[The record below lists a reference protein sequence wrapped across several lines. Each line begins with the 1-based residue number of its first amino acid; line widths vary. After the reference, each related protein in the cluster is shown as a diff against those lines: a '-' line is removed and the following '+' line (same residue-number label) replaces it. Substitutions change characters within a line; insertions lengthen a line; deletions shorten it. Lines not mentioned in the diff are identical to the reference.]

1 MVVSVLLLGAAIQ
14 TGVSP
19 TGHALTFGNNTFYL
33 QTPAGA
39 HKHSLEAVLK
49 EEAPRTGVLFRKDD
63 VFAVWDSRGLS
74 VRNGNHVKTTRM
86 PDAARSPK
94 LFTAEQI
101 GANDLAIRAKQR
113 TAGATALSGAVR
125 LDDKAYFLLR
135 WHDVSGALWLEA
147 LFAVDLT
154 SENPAP
160 YLVGRLEGRSIDFD
174 RGASPAAIEP
184 IEARKPVPLDD
195 SFDRLFVVSD
205 GIAAFSK
212 LDDGRWGLAGYDPS
226 TREFYFKIAGANLR
240 WLTRCGSRLTAFVEG
255 TAHGS
260 LILGRFDIPTGSR
273 RYLMETRGS
282 IRLLD
287 RESPWLSIAH
297 EETNVWLHDL
307 AAGTKLLLPDSAG
320 LARVGPGVLVWSPQR
335 APTFAA
341 YYDTTRAKQL
351 AQWNQVRTSRSGTR
365 PFLAT
370 VSSKSP

>member
-19 TGHALTFGNNTFYL
+19 AGHALTFSDNTFYL

-39 HKHSLEAVLK
+39 HKHALEGQGK
-49 EEAPRTGVLFRKDD
+49 EEAPRKSVLFRKDD

-74 VRNGNHVKTTRM
+74 VRKGNHVKTTRM
-86 PDAARSPK
+86 PEAARSPK

-101 GANDLAIRAKQR
+101 GANDLAIGAKQR
-113 TAGATALSGAVR
+113 TAAATALSGAVR

-174 RGASPAAIEP
+174 RGESPAVIEP
-184 IEARKPVPLDD
+184 IEARKPVSLED
-195 SFDRLFVVSD
+195 SFDRLFIVGD
-205 GIAAFSK
+205 GIATFAK

-240 WLTRCGSRLTAFVEG
+240 WLTRCGPRLTAFVEG
-255 TAHGS
+255 TSHGT
-260 LILGRFDIPTGSR
+260 LVLGRFDIPTGSR

-287 RESPWLSIAH
+287 RDSPWVAIAH
-297 EETNVWLHDL
+297 EETSVWLHDL
-307 AAGTKLLLPDSAG
+307 TAGTKLLLPDAAG
-320 LARVGPGVLVWSPQR
+320 VARVGPGVLVWSPQR
-335 APTFAA
+335 VPTFAA

-351 AQWNQVRTSRSGTR
+351 AQWNQGRATRSGSRS
-365 PFLAT
+365 FLAT
-370 VSSKSP
+370 DSPKSP